1 MKYYFIDD
9 KLRKI
14 MPMLN
19 KQKEGNYFK
28 VVTIRKLKNS
38 SN

>member
-1 MKYYFIDD
+1 MKYYFSDD

-14 MPMLN
+14 MPILN
-19 KQKEGNYFK
+19 KKKEGNYFK
-28 VVTIRKLKNS
+28 VVTIQKLKNS